1 MKTVKVLTVREAA
14 NRLDKRPETVQRMLL
29 RRELTEA
36 SVNDRTAVLD
46 DLAFRRAVKNAA
58 RVSAA

>member
-14 NRLDKRPETVQRMLL
+14 KRLDKRPETVQRMLL

-36 SVNDRTAVLD
+36 SVNDRTAVMD
-46 DLAFRRAVKNAA
+46 DLAFRRAKKAA
-58 RVSAA
+58 TPSAA

>member
-14 NRLDKRPETVQRMLL
+14 KRLDKRPETVQRMLL

-36 SVNDRTAVLD
+36 AVNDRTAVMD
-46 DLAFRRAVKNAA
+46 DVAFRRAVKAAA
-58 RVSAA
+58 RAAA

>member
-14 NRLDKRPETVQRMLL
+14 KRLDKRPETVQRMLL

-36 SVNDRTAVLD
+36 AVNDRTAVMD
-46 DLAFRRAVKNAA
+46 DVAFRRAVKATARTAA
-58 RVSAA
+58 